1 MATRSQPNLLPY
13 RARWLPMVVWV
24 LAVLVALASFRFL
37 LAQIELVMPAMV
49 HHAQDRPLALYAH
62 IGLAPIAL
70 ALLPLQFSERLRV
83 RFRVVHRWLGRGY
96 AASILIAGGAG
107 VVLALTTSAGPV
119 AAAGFLG
126 LSVLWLI
133 TTGAAV
139 WYAMRRR
146 IALHRV
152 WMIRSAALTLAAV
165 TLRLYLPLGMATVG
179 FESSY
184 PAIAWLCWV
193 PNLLVAEWLLARTRA
208 SQPLMA

>member
-1 MATRSQPNLLPY
+1 MVSLSHRALAPN
-13 RARWLPMVVWV
+13 RVRWLSMFIWV

-37 LAQIELVMPAMV
+37 VAQIDLVMPAMV
-49 HHAQDRPLALYAH
+49 HHARDRPLALYAH
-62 IGLAPIAL
+62 IGFAPIAL
-70 ALLPLQFSERLRV
+70 ALLPLQFSQRLRA
-83 RFRVVHRWLGRGY
+83 RYRMVHRWLGRVY
-96 AASILIAGGAG
+96 VASILIAGGAG

-126 LSVLWLI
+126 LSALWLT

-146 IALHRV
+146 IALHRI

-165 TLRLYLPLGMATVG
+165 TLRLYLPVGMATVG
-179 FESSY
+179 FDASY

-193 PNLLVAEWLLARTRA
+193 PNLLIGEWLLARDRA
-208 SQPLMA
+208 SQPLGA